1 MPISIRL
8 PIEQPSAG
16 AGGAAPNA
24 TGEPE
29 RLLAEFFM
37 AALHAPC
44 QGRAWAGPRGHQL
57 VASVPAL
64 IHILNAESAQRLA
77 LQEMTES
84 EERFRQL
91 VESMSDVFWIYEPQG
106 TRFLYVSPAYERE
119 WMRSAKALYA
129 DARKWLSAVHS
140 DDRQLLQDAFDHLA
154 SGDSYALEYRV
165 TTTSGEERWIAERAF
180 PVASQSGQMSRIA
193 GVSQDVTARKK
204 ADLELLRADRRK
216 GEFLAMLA
224 HELRNPLEP
233 IQSAA
238 ALLARQHVDGPAI
251 EQKVISVIERQV
263 NHPTRLVDDLL
274 DVARINHGKIR
285 LRSEVVRLEEVI
297 DAAID
302 ANRTL
307 ANDDQQQTAW
317 HAGYCP
323 ADAASTR

>member
-29 RLLAEFFM
+29 RLTVEFFM
-37 AALHAPC
+37 AALQAPW
-44 QGRAWAGPRGHQL
+44 QGRGWAGPRGHQL

-64 IHILNAESAQRLA
+64 LRILNAENAQRLA
-77 LQEMTES
+77 LQEMTER

-129 DARKWLSAVHS
+129 DPRKWLSAVHS
-140 DDRQLLQDAFDHLA
+140 DDRQLLQDAFDHLD

-165 TTTSGEERWIAERAF
+165 TTTSGEERWISERAF
-180 PVASQSGQMSRIA
+180 PVASQSGHMPRIA

-204 ADLELLRADRRK
+204 ADLELFRADRRK

-224 HELRNPLEP
+224 HELRSPLEP
-233 IQSAA
+233 IRSAA
-238 ALLARQHVDGPAI
+238 TLLARRHVDGPVI
-251 EQKVISVIERQV
+251 EQKAISVIERHV
-263 NHPTRLVDDLL
+263 AYLTRLVDDLL
-274 DVARINHGKIR
+274 DVARTDYGKIR
-285 LRSEVVRLEEVI
+285 LGSEVVRLGEVI
-297 DAAID
+297 EAAID

-307 ANDDQQQTAW
+307 ANGEQQQDCMARW
-317 HAGYCP
+317 I
-323 ADAASTR
+323 